1 MRWLVCGNY
10 PSCFNIRGSNTTRLA
25 YCFLL
30 LFFTSLSACLLSRH
44 VTNYLSDFVD
54 IEERCLTLS
63 NYVSNQTKFKIYC
76 SDLLTVSGSYR
87 IFTSLS
93 LFHLIMSFITIGI
106 ENNQNVRAKIH
117 NGFWLFKVR
126 FFHFEG
132 RGLGS
137 DSTTFYGTFETINC
151 FRIWANTKLRTSP
164 LEITDTIICYTF
176 SFYLFSCW

>member
-44 VTNYLSDFVD
+44 VTTYLSDFVD

-63 NYVSNQTKFKIYC
+63 SYVSNQTKFKIYC

-87 IFTSLS
+87 IFSSLS
-93 LFHLIMSFITIGI
+93 LFHLIMSFVTLGI

-117 NGFWLFKVR
+117 NGFWLFKVSLS
-126 FFHFEG
+126 FT
-132 RGLGS
+132 GLRAS
-137 DSTTFYGTFETINC
+137 KRNKVAYMF
-151 FRIWANTKLRTSP
+151 
-164 LEITDTIICYTF
+164 
-176 SFYLFSCW
+176 